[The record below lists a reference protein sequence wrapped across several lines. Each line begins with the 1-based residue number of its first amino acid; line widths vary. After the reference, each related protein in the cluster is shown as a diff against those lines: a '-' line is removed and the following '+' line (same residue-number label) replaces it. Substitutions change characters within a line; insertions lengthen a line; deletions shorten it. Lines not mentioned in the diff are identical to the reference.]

1 MSEQTQTY
9 YGREEEVETPEMQL
23 DNFRA
28 QEGAAK
34 AVEVWAQETLVNI
47 YDKTLEMWNA
57 AAERGDAETQNGLT
71 ELYKGAEHMQQNLL
85 HTNTAMKS
93 VLEAAQ
99 ALAKQKEAIEKDLN
113 TLVEAVESGD
123 SNDPRVEALM
133 EQIETG
139 VYEFIEYNA
148 PEMLSWDE
156 DEDEGKDKSEDIYDN
171 AISDMLKVIRQSA
184 PNTTYMIGERF
195 FRTLLG
201 DYQMNDIQR
210 GLLISL
216 VNTITLDDES

>member
-1 MSEQTQTY
+1 MSEQTY
-9 YGREEEVETPEMQL
+9 YGREEDVETPEMQL

-71 ELYKGAEHMQQNLL
+71 ELYKGAEHMQQNLI
-85 HTNTAMKS
+85 HTNAAMKS

-113 TLVEAVESGD
+113 TLVEAVESAD
-123 SNDPRVEALM
+123 FSDPRIEAM
-133 EQIETG
+133 AEMIETD
-139 VYEFIEYNA
+139 VYEMIANQEEFYD
-148 PEMLSWDE
+148 P
-156 DEDEGKDKSEDIYDN
+156 SEDIYDN
-171 AISDMLKVIRQSA
+171 AISDMLRVIRQSA

-201 DYQMNDIQR
+201 DYEMNDIQR
-210 GLLISL
+210 GLLLSL
-216 VNTITLDDES
+216 VNSITLDDES